1 MLTDLAAVK
10 PGLALVLAGLLFGIG
25 LGISFGVDEDSYED
39 YITAGIAAN
48 PELHDEKSSEKI
60 WRYAQRAHFHA
71 TGIGAFSI
79 GLVLLVTLSGMQKKH
94 KTVSSLLIGLGA
106 CYPLSWYVM
115 YLQAPG
121 MGRDAA
127 HHHLLTE
134 IFTYVGV
141 GGLLAGMFILLGSLF
156 LGLFNDG

>member
-1 MLTDLAAVK
+1 MLSGLTSVK

-25 LGISFGVDEDSYED
+25 LGISFGVNEDSYKN
-39 YITAGIAAN
+39 YITAGITAN
-48 PELHDEKSSEKI
+48 PELHDEKSSDKI
-60 WRYAQRAHFHA
+60 WRYVQRAHFHA

-79 GLVLLVTLSGMQKKH
+79 GLVLLVALSRMQKKH

-106 CYPLSWYVM
+106 CYPLSWFTM
-115 YLQAPG
+115 YLKAPE

-134 IFTYVGV
+134 IFTYVGI

-156 LGLFNDG
+156 LGLFNAE